1 VFALF
6 HQVSVTLLELELEF
20 DDVLLDPP
28 LLHAASTVAA
38 VAATATP
45 RTTRFLC
52 MLCHLPMGVAAG
64 GRFRKF

>member
-1 VFALF
+1 
-6 HQVSVTLLELELEF
+6 LLELELLLL
-20 DDVLLDPP
+20 VLLDPP

-38 VAATATP
+38 AAATATP

-52 MLCHLPMGVAAG
+52 MLFHLPMGVAAE